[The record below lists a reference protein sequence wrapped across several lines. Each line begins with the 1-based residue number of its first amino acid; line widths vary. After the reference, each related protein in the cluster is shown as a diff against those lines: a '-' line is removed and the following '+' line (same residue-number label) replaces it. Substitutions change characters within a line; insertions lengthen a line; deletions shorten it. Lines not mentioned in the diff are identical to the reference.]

1 VPDTYFTVE
10 SSPNREWFLPTE
22 FARGPWDAGATHGG
36 PPTAL
41 LARAAELALPELAL
55 ARLTVELV
63 RPVPMAGISIG
74 TEVVKS
80 GRATGTTRSAI
91 VDGDGGLR
99 AVATGMH
106 IARSPVPLFPAT
118 LDNSG
123 VVTPRL
129 ADAVPGD
136 FPISRIRHDQP
147 GFSRSVTTRYA
158 ADGTSWPGPTTVW
171 METIALLPGEEP
183 SPFQRICPLADCGN
197 AFSRHAEPDQVQFI
211 NADLTVALHREPV
224 GTWMGSRVWS
234 HWQPSG
240 IGLADALLFDDEGP
254 VGRALQTLLLRPVG

>member
-1 VPDTYFTVE
+1 VPDTFFTVE
-10 SSPNREWFLPTE
+10 TTDGGEWFLPTD
-22 FARGPWDAGATHGG
+22 FARGPWDASACHGG

-41 LARAAELALPELAL
+41 LARAAERALPELAL

-63 RPVPMAGISIG
+63 RTVPMAGFSIG
-74 TEVVKS
+74 TEVVKA
-80 GRATGTTRSAI
+80 GRSTGTTRSVI
-91 VDGDGGLR
+91 VDAHGGLR

-106 IARSPVPLFPAT
+106 ISPSPVALFPAT

-129 ADAVPGD
+129 ADAEPGD
-136 FPISRIRHDQP
+136 FPISKIRHDQP
-147 GFSRSVTTRYA
+147 GFSRAVTTRYPA
-158 ADGTSWPGPTTVW
+158 GDGPGATTVW
-171 METIALLPGEEP
+171 MRTIPLLPGEEP

-197 AFSRHAEPDQVQFI
+197 AFSRHAEPDQVQFV

-224 GTWMGSRVWS
+224 GHWMGSRVWS

-240 IGLADALLFDDEGP
+240 LGLADALLFDDEGP

>member
-10 SSPNREWFLPTE
+10 TSDAREWFLPTE
-22 FARGPWDAGATHGG
+22 FARGPWDARATHGG

-41 LARAAELALPELAL
+41 LARAAERALPELAL

-63 RPVPMAGISIG
+63 RPVPMAGFSIV
-74 TEVVKS
+74 TEIVKA
-80 GRATGTTRSAI
+80 GRVTGTTRSVI
-91 VDGDGGLR
+91 QDRDGTPR

-123 VVTPRL
+123 IVTPRL
-129 ADAVPGD
+129 DGAEPGD
-136 FPISRIRHDQP
+136 FPITRVRHDQV

-158 ADGTSWPGPTTVW
+158 RGETPGPGATTVW
-171 METIALLPGEEP
+171 MQTIPVLPGEEP
-183 SPFQRICPLADCGN
+183 SAFQRICPLADCGN

-211 NADLTVALHREPV
+211 NADLTIALHREPV
-224 GTWMGSRVWS
+224 GEWLGSRAVS

-240 IGLADALLFDDEGP
+240 VGLADALLFDDDGP
-254 VGRALQTLLLRPVG
+254 VGRALQTLLLRPAA